1 MGNSIS
7 YPTNNMKGGYE
18 KLNDELD
25 YIATYYILT
34 MDFQSLRKLYDKQYC
49 NELVVLTSDIMN
61 RYFSDM
67 NISHLSDRI
76 KYGSEKVLFMR
87 KENIENLN
95 AIDPKE
101 KNNICNYIA
110 KFYIKIAH
118 IFAAVL
124 MTINPEYIFS
134 DSTGKK
140 IRRKLSEKSTIPND
154 TIIEKVNTNLCD
166 SRIHALKGEG
176 NIDLE
181 DSPHKDKEINVKP
194 KICSIDIYTNP
205 EGSNKSELLT
215 DIPGISEL
223 MDLYYDTDYDLETG
237 SFKGMTEKT
246 TQQFNADLKQFYQV
260 FTGSE
265 IMPEDIKKFSDIKLK
280 DYSQSKLCQDNQFDK
295 EYSGDYKNKLFI
307 DYANNLKKMLLSVN
321 EKKQILL
328 EALNTLFVYVKDPTD
343 PDKEVIRVN
352 PQLTEDTLQ
361 ELIEKTRESIVE
373 LYLNCEIDF
382 LEGVKLYEAII
393 EAQILETAQKQ
404 IDTLQTEAVKLYK
417 S

>member
-7 YPTNNMKGGYE
+7 YPTNNMKGGNE

-61 RYFSDM
+61 RYFSDI

-87 KENIENLN
+87 KENIDNLN

-101 KNNICNYIA
+101 KNTICNYIA

-118 IFAAVL
+118 IFAAIL
-124 MTINPEYIFS
+124 MTINPEYIFT

-140 IRRKLSEKSTIPND
+140 IRRKLAEKSTIPSD
-154 TIIEKVNTNLCD
+154 ATIEKVNTNLCD
-166 SRIHALKGEG
+166 SRIDALKGEG
-176 NIDLE
+176 DIDLE
-181 DSPHKDKEINVKP
+181 DSPNKDKEINVKP

-215 DIPGISEL
+215 DIPGIPEL

-246 TQQFNADLKQFYQV
+246 TQQFNADLKRFYQV
-260 FTGSE
+260 FAGSE
-265 IMPEDIKKFSDIKLK
+265 VMPEDIKKFSDIKLK
-280 DYSQSKLCQDNQFDK
+280 DYSQSKLCQDKQFLH

-307 DYANNLKKMLLSVN
+307 DYANNLKKMLISVN

-328 EALNTLFVYVKDPTD
+328 EALNTLFVYVKDPSD

-352 PQLTEDTLQ
+352 PELTEDTLQ
-361 ELIEKTRESIVE
+361 ELIEKTRETIVE
-373 LYLNCEIDF
+373 LYLNCEIDY
-382 LEGVKLYEAII
+382 LEGVKLYEAIV